1 MLIVVFKE
9 LVIFLIY
16 FLLVI
21 GGLTVMAYIIINESG
36 ESYDGIKSAAFFV
49 IVLRQSIG
57 DYDTSSIIEGSKDF

>member
-1 MLIVVFKE
+1 MVIVVFRD
-9 LVIFLIY
+9 LLIFLIF

-36 ESYDGIKSAAFFV
+36 DSYKGIKAAAYFV